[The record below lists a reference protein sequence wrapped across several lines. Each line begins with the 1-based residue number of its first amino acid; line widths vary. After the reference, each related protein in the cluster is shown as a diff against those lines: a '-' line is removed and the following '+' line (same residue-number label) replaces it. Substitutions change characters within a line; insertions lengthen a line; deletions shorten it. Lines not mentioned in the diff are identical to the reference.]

1 MDWLEGCDVLE
12 GSTDEVYG
20 NWFGFIVMDR
30 DIDSGST
37 AIVKH
42 PKRVDLTLR
51 ECRADSII
59 NKNPPTF
66 NTNTPNSTN
75 NPRQFQTIQH
85 LYVVFTRYTDS
96 KQLIPRSWGIYA
108 MEMFLEAP
116 VPDFKG
122 SCPITNETNPI
133 QRRNS
138 IVTGESMLIV
148 GDDVGV

>member
-1 MDWLEGCDVLE
+1 MSVKLILYQKVEGKGEDSEQDDGGDNSREIGLYVMDWLEGCDVLE

-59 NKNPPTF
+59 NKNSPTF

-96 KQLIPRSWGIYA
+96 KQLIPRS
-108 MEMFLEAP
+108 
-116 VPDFKG
+116 
-122 SCPITNETNPI
+122 
-133 QRRNS
+133 
-138 IVTGESMLIV
+138 
-148 GDDVGV
+148 